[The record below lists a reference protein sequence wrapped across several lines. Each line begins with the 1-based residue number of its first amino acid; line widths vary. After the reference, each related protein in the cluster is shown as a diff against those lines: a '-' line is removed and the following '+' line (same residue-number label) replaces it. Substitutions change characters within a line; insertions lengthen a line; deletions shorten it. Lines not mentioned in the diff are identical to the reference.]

1 MDIDSFTKK
10 EGIWK
15 EIINFG
21 AIKWR
26 WIMETI
32 IEIPKMQVVMAF
44 VSTCI
49 EATART
55 LGVSYKEVYDR
66 MNKVNMIDEY
76 IYPCYETLHTESRE
90 NIVNDLINC
99 LKNWEAKA
107 WKIWL
112 CIMELRW

>member
-1 MDIDSFTKK
+1 
-10 EGIWK
+10 
-15 EIINFG
+15 
-21 AIKWR
+21 
-26 WIMETI
+26 METI

-66 MNKVNMIDEY
+66 MNKVNTIDEY

-107 WKIWL
+107 
-112 CIMELRW
+112 

>member
-1 MDIDSFTKK
+1 
-10 EGIWK
+10 
-15 EIINFG
+15 
-21 AIKWR
+21 
-26 WIMETI
+26 
-32 IEIPKMQVVMAF
+32 MQVMMAF

-66 MNKVNMIDEY
+66 MNKVNMIDNY

-90 NIVNDLINC
+90 NIVNDLITC

-107 WKIWL
+107 
-112 CIMELRW
+112 

>member
-1 MDIDSFTKK
+1 
-10 EGIWK
+10 
-15 EIINFG
+15 
-21 AIKWR
+21 
-26 WIMETI
+26 METI
-32 IEIPKMQVVMAF
+32 IEIPKTQVVMAF

-107 WKIWL
+107 
-112 CIMELRW
+112 

>member
-1 MDIDSFTKK
+1 
-10 EGIWK
+10 
-15 EIINFG
+15 
-21 AIKWR
+21 
-26 WIMETI
+26 
-32 IEIPKMQVVMAF
+32 MQVVMAF

-49 EATART
+49 EATAHT

-107 WKIWL
+107 
-112 CIMELRW
+112 

>member
-1 MDIDSFTKK
+1 
-10 EGIWK
+10 
-15 EIINFG
+15 
-21 AIKWR
+21 
-26 WIMETI
+26 
-32 IEIPKMQVVMAF
+32 MQVVMAF

-99 LKNWEAKA
+99 LKNWEAKS
-107 WKIWL
+107 
-112 CIMELRW
+112 

>member
-1 MDIDSFTKK
+1 
-10 EGIWK
+10 
-15 EIINFG
+15 
-21 AIKWR
+21 
-26 WIMETI
+26 
-32 IEIPKMQVVMAF
+32 MQVVMAF

-55 LGVSYKEVYDR
+55 LGESYKEVYDR

-107 WKIWL
+107 
-112 CIMELRW
+112 

>member
-1 MDIDSFTKK
+1 
-10 EGIWK
+10 
-15 EIINFG
+15 
-21 AIKWR
+21 
-26 WIMETI
+26 
-32 IEIPKMQVVMAF
+32 MQVVMAF

-55 LGVSYKEVYDR
+55 LGVSYKEVYER

-107 WKIWL
+107 
-112 CIMELRW
+112 

>member
-1 MDIDSFTKK
+1 
-10 EGIWK
+10 
-15 EIINFG
+15 
-21 AIKWR
+21 
-26 WIMETI
+26 METI
-32 IEIPKMQVVMAF
+32 IEIPKTQVVMAF

-55 LGVSYKEVYDR
+55 LGVSNKEVYDR

-90 NIVNDLINC
+90 NIVSNLIEC

-107 WKIWL
+107 
-112 CIMELRW
+112 

>member
-1 MDIDSFTKK
+1 
-10 EGIWK
+10 
-15 EIINFG
+15 
-21 AIKWR
+21 
-26 WIMETI
+26 
-32 IEIPKMQVVMAF
+32 MQVMMAF

-66 MNKVNMIDEY
+66 MNKVNMIDDY

-90 NIVNDLINC
+90 NIVNDLITC

-107 WKIWL
+107 
-112 CIMELRW
+112 

>member
-1 MDIDSFTKK
+1 M
-10 EGIWK
+10 
-15 EIINFG
+15 
-21 AIKWR
+21 
-26 WIMETI
+26 
-32 IEIPKMQVVMAF
+32 MAF

-66 MNKVNMIDEY
+66 MNKVNMIDNY

-90 NIVNDLINC
+90 NIVNDLITC

-107 WKIWL
+107 
-112 CIMELRW
+112 

>member
-1 MDIDSFTKK
+1 
-10 EGIWK
+10 
-15 EIINFG
+15 
-21 AIKWR
+21 
-26 WIMETI
+26 METI
-32 IEIPKMQVVMAF
+32 IEIPKTQVVMAF

-66 MNKVNMIDEY
+66 MNKVNLIDEY

-107 WKIWL
+107 
-112 CIMELRW
+112 

>member
-1 MDIDSFTKK
+1 
-10 EGIWK
+10 
-15 EIINFG
+15 
-21 AIKWR
+21 
-26 WIMETI
+26 
-32 IEIPKMQVVMAF
+32 MAF

-107 WKIWL
+107 
-112 CIMELRW
+112 

>member
-1 MDIDSFTKK
+1 
-10 EGIWK
+10 
-15 EIINFG
+15 
-21 AIKWR
+21 
-26 WIMETI
+26 
-32 IEIPKMQVVMAF
+32 MQVMMAF

-90 NIVNDLINC
+90 NIVNDLITC

-107 WKIWL
+107 
-112 CIMELRW
+112 

>member
-1 MDIDSFTKK
+1 
-10 EGIWK
+10 
-15 EIINFG
+15 
-21 AIKWR
+21 
-26 WIMETI
+26 
-32 IEIPKMQVVMAF
+32 MQVMMAF

-66 MNKVNMIDEY
+66 MNKVNMIEDY

-90 NIVNDLINC
+90 NIVNDLITC

-107 WKIWL
+107 
-112 CIMELRW
+112 

>member
-1 MDIDSFTKK
+1 
-10 EGIWK
+10 
-15 EIINFG
+15 
-21 AIKWR
+21 
-26 WIMETI
+26 
-32 IEIPKMQVVMAF
+32 MQVVMAF

-90 NIVNDLINC
+90 NIRNDQNNC

-107 WKIWL
+107 
-112 CIMELRW
+112 

>member
-1 MDIDSFTKK
+1 
-10 EGIWK
+10 
-15 EIINFG
+15 
-21 AIKWR
+21 
-26 WIMETI
+26 
-32 IEIPKMQVVMAF
+32 MAF

-90 NIVNDLINC
+90 NIVSNLIEC

-107 WKIWL
+107 
-112 CIMELRW
+112 